1 MAYHWSI
8 HQLTEYFEAVSR
20 PAHANIAIE
29 IAVERATEALDA
41 EIGAFVDGDAVIGC
55 IGLGAL
61 ATPDLSL
68 AAAGGSHLHVPEL
81 GTFFAASSTLGSEI
95 SGALVVARESD
106 DFSAE
111 ERQMLQGMSR
121 VLGLAVR
128 NLRTLTIERGLR
140 TEREV
145 EAEHRLVLLGSL
157 SRRQRMLETLLT
169 IQRAISH
176 RAPLQQLLD
185 SVTRGASELLDGA
198 SVALVLDDPL
208 GGEHP
213 VVPSIWPP
221 VAGKRH
227 DTSVVNAAVAAMV
240 ADGAITQTTDAGTGE
255 AGTLVAAPVHIEN
268 DIVGSLVTAVTAD
281 SLDVDERVQLLTVFA
296 EQASLALTDARTLD
310 EMREAYHDALTGL
323 PSRALFLDR
332 LVHALELATQSNSEL
347 TVLFIDLDRFKGVN
361 DSLGHSAG
369 DELLV
374 AVAQRIRQ
382 CLRPGDTAARLG
394 GDEFAVLLEN
404 SNERNAGPV
413 VAERILAAMRE
424 PVMIAGRR
432 ISASASIGV
441 ASGGHLIDDASYLL
455 RNADLAMYRAK
466 SSGPGGVVVFEDR
479 MYSQSAHLLELE
491 SELQQAVESGSFFVH
506 YQPLVSLPGGRA
518 EAVEALLRWNHPS
531 LGSISPLVFIPLAE
545 RLGLIDTL
553 GRWVLQR
560 SAEQLAVW
568 RADLFPDLCLNV
580 NVSAKQLDNP
590 NFITDLAHVLA
601 TTGLSPAALTL
612 EITESALMHEPAKM
626 RACINELKAT
636 GVAISMDDFGTGYS
650 SLASLRELPVD
661 QVKLDKSFIDGIV
674 DTPRDL
680 AIVRSVLD
688 LGRSLGF
695 STVAEGIEQEDQAL
709 LLGQLGCDIGQGFF
723 FARPMDPETVE
734 TFLRLNRGTT
744 GSTRWARQ
752 VVGHGARR

>member
-1 MAYHWSI
+1 
-8 HQLTEYFEAVSR
+8 
-20 PAHANIAIE
+20 
-29 IAVERATEALDA
+29 
-41 EIGAFVDGDAVIGC
+41 
-55 IGLGAL
+55 
-61 ATPDLSL
+61 
-68 AAAGGSHLHVPEL
+68 
-81 GTFFAASSTLGSEI
+81 
-95 SGALVVARESD
+95 
-106 DFSAE
+106 
-111 ERQMLQGMSR
+111 MLQGMAR

-145 EAEHRLVLLGSL
+145 EAEQRLVLLGTL

-169 IQRAISH
+169 IQRSISH

-198 SVALVLDDPL
+198 SVALVPDDPL
-208 GGEHP
+208 GGAHP
-213 VVPSIWPP
+213 VVPSVWPP
-221 VAGKRH
+221 VAGRRH
-227 DTSVVNAAVAAMV
+227 DTSVVDAAV
-240 ADGAITQTTDAGTGE
+240 GAITRTTDAAGGA

-268 DIVGSLVTAVTAD
+268 DIVGSLVTAISAD

-332 LVHALELATQSNSEL
+332 LVHALEVATQNKSEL

-361 DSLGHSAG
+361 DSLGHTAG

-382 CLRPGDTAARLG
+382 CLRPGDTPARLG

-404 SNERNAGPV
+404 SDDRHPGPV

-441 ASGGHLIDDASYLL
+441 ASGGRLIDDASHLL

-466 SSGPGGVVVFEDR
+466 GSGPGRVVVFEDR

-491 SELQQAVESGSFFVH
+491 TELQQAVESGMFFVH
-506 YQPLVSLPGGRA
+506 YQPLISLPGGRA
-518 EAVEALLRWNHPS
+518 QAVEALLRWNHPS
-531 LGSISPLVFIPLAE
+531 LGSISPLVFIPMAE
-545 RLGLIDTL
+545 RLGLIDAL
-553 GRWVLQR
+553 GHWVLQR
-560 SAEQLAVW
+560 SAEQLASW

-590 NFITDLAHVLA
+590 HFTTSLAHVLA
-601 TTGLSPAALTL
+601 ATGLSPSALIL
-612 EITESALMHEPAKM
+612 EITESALMHE
-626 RACINELKAT
+626 
-636 GVAISMDDFGTGYS
+636 
-650 SLASLRELPVD
+650 
-661 QVKLDKSFIDGIV
+661 
-674 DTPRDL
+674 
-680 AIVRSVLD
+680 
-688 LGRSLGF
+688 
-695 STVAEGIEQEDQAL
+695 
-709 LLGQLGCDIGQGFF
+709 
-723 FARPMDPETVE
+723 
-734 TFLRLNRGTT
+734 
-744 GSTRWARQ
+744 
-752 VVGHGARR
+752 